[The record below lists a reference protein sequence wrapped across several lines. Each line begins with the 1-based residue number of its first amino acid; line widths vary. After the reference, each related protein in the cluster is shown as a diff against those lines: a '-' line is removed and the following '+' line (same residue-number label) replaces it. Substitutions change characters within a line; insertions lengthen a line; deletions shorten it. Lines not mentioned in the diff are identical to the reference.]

1 MNHTTNI
8 LFLNWPC
15 FGKDDILEFF
25 QKRGYQVTKYY
36 HEDYDKRQSDTFSDD
51 IEKIFLSSEF
61 DFCFSYN
68 YFPLLARACY
78 KHNLKYISFVYDNP
92 QVKLYSYTVTYPTN
106 YIFCFDSYEVDHF
119 RKNGLT
125 NFYYMPLPVNA
136 NKIDDLLQQPYD
148 KEHLASEVSFVGSLY
163 DEDHNFL
170 DNMTG
175 LSDRTRG
182 FLSGIMDAQLKVSGY
197 NFIEECLTP
206 EIINELQKNA
216 QYHPCIDGTESLSY
230 IFSDYFICRKL
241 TNLERTKLLSLV
253 AEKYQVKLFTLN
265 AHATLPNVQNIG
277 SADYYMEM
285 PYIFH
290 DSKINLNITLRSIR
304 NGIPLRCM
312 DIMANGGFLLTNFQ
326 SDFLYHFVPDEDFVY
341 YESEKDLL
349 HKIDYYLSHDKERR
363 AIAESGHAKVCK
375 YHNYDT
381 IWNQILEI
389 VMT

>member
-1 MNHTTNI
+1 M
-8 LFLNWPC
+8 
-15 FGKDDILEFF
+15 
-25 QKRGYQVTKYY
+25 
-36 HEDYDKRQSDTFSDD
+36 
-51 IEKIFLSSEF
+51 
-61 DFCFSYN
+61 
-68 YFPLLARACY
+68 
-78 KHNLKYISFVYDNP
+78 
-92 QVKLYSYTVTYPTN
+92 
-106 YIFCFDSYEVDHF
+106 
-119 RKNGLT
+119 
-125 NFYYMPLPVNA
+125 
-136 NKIDDLLQQPYD
+136 
-148 KEHLASEVSFVGSLY
+148 
-163 DEDHNFL
+163 
-170 DNMTG
+170 
-175 LSDRTRG
+175 
-182 FLSGIMDAQLKVSGY
+182 
-197 NFIEECLTP
+197 
-206 EIINELQKNA
+206 
-216 QYHPCIDGTESLSY
+216 
-230 IFSDYFICRKL
+230 
-241 TNLERTKLLSLV
+241 
-253 AEKYQVKLFTLN
+253 
-265 AHATLPNVQNIG
+265 QNIG